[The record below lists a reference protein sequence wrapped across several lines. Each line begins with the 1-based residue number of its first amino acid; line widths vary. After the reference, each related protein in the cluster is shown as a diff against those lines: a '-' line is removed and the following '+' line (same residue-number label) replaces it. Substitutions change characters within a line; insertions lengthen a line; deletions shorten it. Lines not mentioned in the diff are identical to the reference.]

1 MNQNID
7 SYIDYMENIAYLISS
22 NEDVQDYLFDEK
34 IDNEGRYRILNQLQ
48 TILDSRS
55 DIRNVGIIS
64 KNDGC

>member
-34 IDNEGRYRILNQLQ
+34 IDNEGRYR
-48 TILDSRS
+48 
-55 DIRNVGIIS
+55 
-64 KNDGC
+64 

>member
-48 TILDSRS
+48 TIWTAGVIFEMLVSSVRT
-55 DIRNVGIIS
+55 
-64 KNDGC
+64 DGC